1 MCIRDSGNKEMNLL
15 EISKLLL
22 SENQK
27 RRNNIFYKIPI
38 PWKFIDFIISKFPI
52 ILNLFEENIILQQF
66 LFIRR

>member
-1 MCIRDSGNKEMNLL
+1 MNLL

-22 SENQK
+22 SDNQK
-27 RRNNIFYKIPI
+27 RRNNIFYKIPF

-52 ILNLFEENIILQQF
+52 ILSLFEENIILQQF

>member
-1 MCIRDSGNKEMNLL
+1 MNLL

-22 SENQK
+22 SGSQK
-27 RRNNIFYKIPI
+27 RRNNIFYKIPV
-38 PWKFIDFIISKFPI
+38 PWIFIDFITSKFPT